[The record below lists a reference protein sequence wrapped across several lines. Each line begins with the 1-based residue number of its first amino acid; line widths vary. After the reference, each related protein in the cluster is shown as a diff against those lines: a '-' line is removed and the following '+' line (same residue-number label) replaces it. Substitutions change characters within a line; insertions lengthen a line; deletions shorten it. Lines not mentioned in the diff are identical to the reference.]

1 MRFCHPQG
9 RKLTGLFNLFG
20 KHPMGNG
27 CEHVD
32 KGASASS
39 AALYC
44 LCTVL
49 KRGASAPCA
58 LAHPYRSSERMGED
72 SAGES
77 AILQDLAR
85 STGLLDGLGRPVQVS
100 FPSYLY
106 L

>member
-1 MRFCHPQG
+1 
-9 RKLTGLFNLFG
+9 
-20 KHPMGNG
+20 MGNG

-58 LAHPYRSSERMGED
+58 FARLYRAPGRVGKT
-72 SAGES
+72 SAGEFS
-77 AILQDLAR
+77 VVAISLIRVEYTPVLR
-85 STGLLDGLGRPVQVS
+85 SPREYISLKE
-100 FPSYLY
+100 
-106 L
+106 